1 MGGAVAFAD
10 TRPRHPHKI
19 PVAPVARRVV
29 VDPPGHSFVPEGP
42 PTLGAIHRRRLAL
55 STWRAWSFPPAPY
68 RASRPPPG
76 WPPQRAA
83 WLAHAELHD
92 RRLTGARVSFHWG
105 RWRAAGGLHMTPPH
119 GRQLAGRRHLRIFHA
134 APIRSA
140 RAAGRADRREPGERI
155 GEDQRTDRRAAGPP
169 DRRGPAGQIG
179 RQIGED
185 GGACLA
191 PQHDNKI
198 GWAGRS
204 AAGFTPAGRII
215 RRTSGRMSLSSF
227 LARLLDNGRR

>member
-55 STWRAWSFPPAPY
+55 STWRAWSFPPALAGHRPPAAWLAVPAGRLAGPC

-76 WPPQRAA
+76 WR
-83 WLAHAELHD
+83 
-92 RRLTGARVSFHWG
+92 RVSFHWG

-119 GRQLAGRRHLRIFHA
+119 SRQLAGCRHLRIFHA

-155 GEDQRTDRRAAGPP
+155 GEDQRTDRRAAGP
-169 DRRGPAGQIG
+169 RR
-179 RQIGED
+179 IGED
-185 GGACLA
+185 R
-191 PQHDNKI
+191 P
-198 GWAGRS
+198 GRS
-204 AAGFTPAGRII
+204 AARSARTGELALRHNMTIRSAGRADRPPAS
-215 RRTSGRMSLSSF
+215 RRPGASSG
-227 LARLLDNGRR
+227 AQTGA